1 MKMAQEE
8 DKLADKQDQKDNED
22 DRLDDEKDRTA
33 MARNEEAQNFLI
45 QTCTG
50 CKPAPSA
57 QEKAART
64 RLSMKMTHNN
74 CLVETLRHHLHPLST
89 TAPMKRK
96 SKLTKRRKRKM
107 PLVPGNNCRWQLK
120 SSLK

>member
-57 QEKAART
+57 QEKAARNKVV
-64 RLSMKMTHNN
+64 RENDPQQLFGGDSPSSPASSQ
-74 CLVETLRHHLHPLST
+74 HHST
-89 TAPMKRK
+89 NEEE
-96 SKLTKRRKRKM
+96 
-107 PLVPGNNCRWQLK
+107 V
-120 SSLK
+120 